1 MKKAQKESPLMEMVG
16 RYQIGRGVFV
26 YKKKRYAYLILS
38 KDFEPN
44 LPGFLGYPEQKEL
57 IISEEVP
64 KAFRKFMLIHEII
77 EFTDLAGKQGRCL
90 EALKIELKLVPKK
103 IWRDY
108 LRYRKNFFRVLI
120 EYSQKHPDEEFKHEI
135 KKSYEYLCQISQD

>member
-1 MKKAQKESPLMEMVG
+1 MKKAESLLMEIIG
-16 RYQIGRGVFV
+16 KYQIGRGVFV
-26 YKKKRYAYLILS
+26 YQKKRYTYLILS

-77 EFTDLAGKQGRCL
+77 EFTDLAGRQDRCVN
-90 EALKIELKLVPKK
+90 ALKIELKLVPKK
-103 IWRDY
+103 IKAQY
-108 LRYRKNFFRVLI
+108 VQYRKNFFRVLI
-120 EYSQKHPDEEFKHEI
+120 EYSQRYPDEEFKHEI